1 MYVCSKQQNEK
12 NYIDYG
18 IIYILLAGRVGGWKR
33 LGVIEYKLLLNF
45 FIFQC
50 FLETKAFGETS
61 ALFGTLE
68 IGAKMKDQQRNVR
81 NIFSLM

>member
-18 IIYILLAGRVGGWKR
+18 VIYILLAGRVGGWKR

-45 FIFQC
+45 SIFQC
-50 FLETKAFGETS
+50 FLETKAFGATS

-68 IGAKMKDQQRNVR
+68 VGANIKDQQRDVR
-81 NIFSLM
+81 NISRLM

>member
-1 MYVCSKQQNEK
+1 MFRATKYTI
-12 NYIDYG
+12 YIDHG
-18 IIYILLAGRVGGWKR
+18 IIYIFYWPGKWVGWKR

-45 FIFQC
+45 SIFQC
-50 FLETKAFGETS
+50 FLETKAFGATS

-68 IGAKMKDQQRNVR
+68 VGANIKDQQRDVR